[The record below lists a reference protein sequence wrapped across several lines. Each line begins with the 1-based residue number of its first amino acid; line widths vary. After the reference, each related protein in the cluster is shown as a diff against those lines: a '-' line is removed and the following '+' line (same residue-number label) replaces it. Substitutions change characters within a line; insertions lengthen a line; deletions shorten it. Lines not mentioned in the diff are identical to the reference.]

1 MGSEFIAKAAP
12 SFKKSWDKGRVRRAT
27 ADLFKRLPECAART
41 AAGEILGGTKLAVGE
56 KVVVE
61 KAERGFIGRRGLMEV
76 IRIDNPSADLVK
88 ALETSCGIA
97 KGTIEQVHE
106 LAGVV
111 EVSLC

>member
-1 MGSEFIAKAAP
+1 MGADFIAKAAP

-27 ADLFKRLPECAART
+27 ADLFTRLPECAARS
-41 AAGEILGGTKLAVGE
+41 AAGEIIGGAKFSVGD

-61 KAERGFIGRRGLMEV
+61 RAQKGLVGRRGLDEV
-76 IRIDNPSADLVK
+76 LRIENPPAELMTAVES
-88 ALETSCGIA
+88 SCGVA

-106 LAGVV
+106 AAGVV